1 MSLPARR
8 GQSGPLAARA
18 ATSAPL
24 LLALGAL
31 ASGTAC
37 VSKSTYLKKIDD
49 AVKFRT
55 EAESCAR
62 SLRIA
67 GEVRQDLEDQIKGLQ
82 NKVAGLALD
91 GKRCRAELERVQ
103 PQAASL
109 RDDLRKSNDEVNE
122 LRAKVAVAEEQARG
136 LRERIR
142 QMLADAKRAR
152 EPDLSDVEA
161 ALKAEVEAGAGVTM
175 EKRKGAMVLRIPQAA
190 LFRRRTPVL
199 TRTGREL
206 AIRLADA
213 FGRLTQRTFL
223 LEGHQDDTR
232 VPRRW
237 RSPTE
242 LSLAQAVAL
251 GTALIQAGLDP
262 SRMAATGLGAA
273 RPLASGDDPDAR
285 EKNRRVEIVVRPAS
299 PAEALEVI
307 GPARPPAR

>member
-1 MSLPARR
+1 MSEPARPGR
-8 GQSGPLAARA
+8 RVPFAALAAR
-18 ATSAPL
+18 SAPL
-24 LLALGAL
+24 LFALGAL
-31 ASGTAC
+31 AGTAC
-37 VSKSTYLKKIDD
+37 VSKSTYLKKIDE

-55 EAESCAR
+55 EAESCAK
-62 SLRIA
+62 SLRVA
-67 GEVRQDLEDQIKGLQ
+67 GEARQDLEDRVKGLQ
-82 NKVAGLALD
+82 NKVAGLDLD
-91 GKRCRAELERVQ
+91 RKRCRAELERVQ
-103 PQAASL
+103 PLAEAL
-109 RDDLRKSNDEVNE
+109 RDDLRKRNDEVNE
-122 LRAKVAVAEEQARG
+122 LRTKVALAEEQARG

-142 QMLADAKRAR
+142 QMLADAQRAR

-161 ALKAEVEAGAGVTM
+161 ALRAEVEAGAGVTM

-223 LEGHQDDTR
+223 IEGHQDDTR

-251 GTALIQAGLDP
+251 GTALIRAGLDP
-262 SRMAATGLGAA
+262 SRVAATGLGAA
-273 RPLASGDDPDAR
+273 RPLASGDDPEAR

-307 GPARPPAR
+307 GPARPSAR